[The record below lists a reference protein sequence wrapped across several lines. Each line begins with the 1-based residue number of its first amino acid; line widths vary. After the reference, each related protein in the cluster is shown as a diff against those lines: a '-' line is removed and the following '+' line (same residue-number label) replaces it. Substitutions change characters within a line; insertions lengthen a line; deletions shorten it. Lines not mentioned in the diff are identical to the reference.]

1 MAGRG
6 NTANLCPFRRGE
18 ARARDAGRAGG
29 LRSAIVRAESRAIA
43 EWAKQPCGGMA
54 NGEAV
59 VRKLYKMAMH
69 GSLAAA
75 KLLAGML
82 GEVAKPDGATLPT
95 PAGNLDGDFHG

>member
-1 MAGRG
+1 M
-6 NTANLCPFRRGE
+6 T
-18 ARARDAGRAGG
+18 
-29 LRSAIVRAESRAIA
+29 
-43 EWAKQPCGGMA
+43 

-59 VRKLYKMAMH
+59 VRKLYKSAKH

-82 GEVAKPDGATLPT
+82 GEVAKPDGAALPT